1 MSIQKLLKDAEF
13 DPGIT
18 GVQTH
23 FGFVKAE
30 LDKDF
35 IWSLLLKFDYLPPKI
50 SMNYT
55 LHFYLDPEPT
65 QDALRG
71 VVARL
76 QEKQLELGV
85 DIKEKEDQ
93 AKEQILSLK
102 AKYDKESNEIGVYSF
117 DVEVMEFKNKA
128 GGKEIKFLSSL
139 GTIKKLQDLNRDMH
153 LERMVVALDVKNE
166 DDELKF

>member
-1 MSIQKLLKDAEF
+1 MSIDNLIKNAEF

-23 FGFVKAE
+23 FGFMKAE

-50 SMNYT
+50 SMRYT
-55 LHFYLDPEPT
+55 LHFYLDPTPT
-65 QDALRG
+65 QESLKG

-85 DIKEKEDQ
+85 DIKEKEEQ
-93 AKEQILSLK
+93 AKEQILNLK
-102 AKYDKESNEIGVYSF
+102 ARYDKESFEVGVHSF
-117 DVEVMEFKNKA
+117 DVAVIEFKNKV
-128 GGKEIKFLSSL
+128 GGKEIKFLTSL
-139 GTIKKLQDLNRDMH
+139 KTIQKIQDLNRDMH
-153 LERMVVALDVKNE
+153 LANMVVALDVRADE
-166 DDELKF
+166 DELNF

>member
-1 MSIQKLLKDAEF
+1 MSIDKLIKEAEF

-23 FGFVKAE
+23 FGFMKAE

-35 IWSLLLKFDYLPPKI
+35 IWSLSLKFDYLPPKI
-50 SMNYT
+50 AMKYT

-65 QDALRG
+65 QDSLRG

-76 QEKQLELGV
+76 QEKQLELWV

-93 AKEQILSLK
+93 AKEQILELK
-102 AKYDKESNEIGVYSF
+102 RRYDIESNEIWVFSF
-117 DVEVMEFKNKA
+117 DVAVIEFKNTA
-128 GGKEIKFLSSL
+128 GGKQVKFLTSL
-139 GTIKKLQDLNRDMH
+139 ATIKKLQELNNDMH
-153 LERMVVALDVKNE
+153 LERMVVALDVRGE
-166 DDELKF
+166 DDELNF